1 MDALLEVKNINCGY
15 GSLQILW
22 DVSLNVSEGEIV
34 CILGP
39 NGAGKTTLLN
49 SIMNLLSI
57 WDGTVSFQGNEITG
71 VDTSNIARMGVGY
84 VPEGKYLF
92 EALSVYENLLL
103 GAYTVS
109 DQNEIKKRIERVY
122 SLFPRLAERKKQ
134 ASGTLSGGE
143 RQMLAIGRALMSEPT
158 LLMLDEPSMGLSP
171 KNTMLVMDA
180 VATLHQEQGVS
191 VLIVEQNVK
200 AALDISN
207 RGYIIEHGR
216 ISYSGEKKDILE
228 SKEIQEAYLGV

>member
-71 VDTSNIARMGVGY
+71 VDTSIIAQHG
-84 VPEGKYLF
+84 
-92 EALSVYENLLL
+92 
-103 GAYTVS
+103 
-109 DQNEIKKRIERVY
+109 I
-122 SLFPRLAERKKQ
+122 FP
-134 ASGTLSGGE
+134 
-143 RQMLAIGRALMSEPT
+143 
-158 LLMLDEPSMGLSP
+158 
-171 KNTMLVMDA
+171 
-180 VATLHQEQGVS
+180 
-191 VLIVEQNVK
+191 
-200 AALDISN
+200 
-207 RGYIIEHGR
+207 
-216 ISYSGEKKDILE
+216 
-228 SKEIQEAYLGV
+228 

>member
-49 SIMNLLSI
+49 SIMGLLSI
-57 WDGTVSFQGNEITG
+57 WEGTVSFQGTKITD

-109 DQNEIKKRIERVY
+109 DQKEIKKRIERVY

-158 LLMLDEPSMGLSP
+158 LLVLDEPSMGLSP

-180 VATLHQEQGVS
+180 VAKLHQEEGVS

-207 RGYIIEHGR
+207 RGYIIENGR